1 MMIQLHN
8 FILNQIIFI
17 YPNIIYIYIYI
28 YIYILM
34 MLFAVGHVNYIFSY
48 LCMGMFSPLEGA
60 FDPLIILFKMCF
72 LSLTFLWHIPAVIL
86 FILLL
91 DLFSFSYFNTLTL
104 NNKCLAEIK

>member
-1 MMIQLHN
+1 
-8 FILNQIIFI
+8 
-17 YPNIIYIYIYI
+17 
-28 YIYILM
+28 

-60 FDPLIILFKMCF
+60 FDPLILFKMCVF
-72 LSLTFLWHIPAVIL
+72 ATNFPLAYTSCYT
-86 FILLL
+86 LLL